1 MTLPRGL
8 TQFERQVTAVRD
20 VVECGRMVCIDPATG
35 ATSGVGWAE
44 YVDGVYVRGG
54 QILTPKGACLAV
66 RLRWIAAKCSVL
78 GLTGADLCVVERLR
92 GRMVHNSLH
101 WSAGVLVTA
110 VAKGPILEIPIPVWK
125 AVAEA
130 DPAYAKGDEA
140 DARAMGEAVVRVVRG
155 LPALHRAPK
164 VPRRGRTV
172 RGRADGSG
180 GVRVPKHRAPGMVRK
195 KPGRRGGRK

>member
-20 VVECGRMVCIDPATG
+20 LVECGRMVCLDPATG

-44 YVDGVYVRGG
+44 YVDGVLTRSG
-54 QILTPKGACLAV
+54 QITTPKGACLAV

-78 GLTGADLCVVERLR
+78 GLAGADVCVVERLR

-110 VAKGPILEIPIPVWK
+110 VAKGPIIEIPIPVWK
-125 AVAEA
+125 AIAEA
-130 DPAYAKGDEA
+130 DTAYAKGDEA

-164 VPRRGRTV
+164 VPRRGGAV
-172 RGRADGSG
+172 RGRAAGPG
-180 GVRVPKHRAPGMVRK
+180 GVRLAVNRKQRMVRK
-195 KPGRRGGRK
+195 KPGRRGGRQ